1 MTRSA
6 RNGAGDVMEA
16 GRAVSLAETY
26 LALLTPDS
34 PAPLVDAYVRLAARY
49 GVTVARI
56 VEVSG
61 LDQVRVEQIVR
72 DG

>member
-1 MTRSA
+1 M
-6 RNGAGDVMEA
+6 
-16 GRAVSLAETY
+16 
-26 LALLTPDS
+26 PDS
-34 PAPLVDAYVRLAARY
+34 PAPQVDAYVRLAARY

-56 VEVSG
+56 AEVSG